1 MSYPSNCSGRID
13 LLRTGAQYLESIRDG
28 RIVYVGKE
36 RVDDVTAHPA
46 FANAAHMYAAMYDLK
61 RSPEMRDTLSFED
74 GGERHGA
81 YFLKPR
87 NRDELQLRT
96 EAHRAIASFSHGL
109 LGRSPDHVASSITGL
124 AMGAEVFDRDGADFA
139 NNIEAYHRHARDN
152 DLFLAYAIL
161 PPQGA
166 RKPELYQSADKS
178 PPTLRVTAED
188 DAGVVLNGMKMLA
201 TAAVFA
207 DEIWIGNIIPLA
219 PSQVKESITCAVAVN
234 APGITLWSRKPLTAD
249 GGIEFNNP
257 LAHRY
262 DESDSMVVFKDVS
275 VPWQRVFVH
284 DNPALSRD
292 IYVETPAH
300 CMANH
305 QSNVRFAAKLRLLI
319 GIASKITKSNGADQI
334 PAVREILGELV
345 SMEAAFAGLID
356 GQLHAMEQTGNGYV
370 RVNRRYMYAA
380 VNYAVEHYGKIC
392 DQIRT
397 LMGGG
402 IFQMPASIDVI
413 EDDAL
418 AGDFETYWSTGEAT
432 AVERM
437 KLFRLAWD
445 MLGSEFAMRH
455 DQYEKFYF
463 GQRFVVRNF
472 NHLHAP
478 WDAFEG
484 LVDGIM
490 AAYDPP
496 TRHAD

>member
-1 MSYPSNCSGRID
+1 MSDASDRSGRID
-13 LLRTGAQYLESIRDG
+13 LLRTGAQYLDSLRDG

-36 RVDDVTAHPA
+36 RVDDVTTHAE
-46 FANAAHMYAAMYDLK
+46 FANASQMYAAMYDLK
-61 RSPEMRDTLSFED
+61 HTSEMRDVLTYHE
-74 GGERHGA
+74 GGERHSA

-87 NRDELQLRT
+87 DRDDLQLRT
-96 EAHRAIASFSHGL
+96 DAHRAIAAFSHGL

-124 AMGAEVFDRDGADFA
+124 AMSADIFDRDGANFA
-139 NNIEAYHRHARDN
+139 KNIEAYHRHVRDN

-166 RKPELYQSADKS
+166 RKPDLYQSIDKN

-188 DAGVVLNGMKMLA
+188 DTGVVLNGMKMLA

-207 DEIWIGNIIPLA
+207 DELWIGNIIPLA
-219 PSQVKESITCAVAVN
+219 PSQVKESVTCALPVNTPGVA
-234 APGITLWSRKPLTAD
+234 LWSRKPLAAAD
-249 GGIEFNNP
+249 GIEFNNP

-262 DESDSMVVFKDVS
+262 DESDSMVVFKDVH
-275 VPWQRVFVH
+275 VPWERVFVH
-284 DNPALSRD
+284 DNTALSRD

-305 QSNVRFAAKLRLLI
+305 QSNVRYAAKLRLLL
-319 GIASKITKSNGADQI
+319 GIASRITKSNGADGI

-356 GQLHAMEQTGNGYV
+356 GQLHAMEQVGNGYV

-380 VNYAVEHYGKIC
+380 VNYAVENYAKIC

-402 IFQMPASIDVI
+402 TFQMPASIDVI
-413 EDDAL
+413 EDESL
-418 AGDFETYWSTGEAT
+418 ARDFETYWSTGDET

-478 WDAFEG
+478 WHEFEG
-484 LVDGIM
+484 LVLNIM
-490 AAYDPP
+490 AAYDAPVGH
-496 TRHAD
+496 TS

>member
-1 MSYPSNCSGRID
+1 
-13 LLRTGAQYLESIRDG
+13 LLRTGEEYLENIRDG
-28 RIVYVGKE
+28 RIVFIGKE

-46 FANAAHMYAAMYDLK
+46 FANAARMYAAMYDFK
-61 RSPEMRDTLSFED
+61 RAPERRDHMTFEED
-74 GGERHGA
+74 GERHSA

-87 NRDELQLRT
+87 NRAELELRT
-96 EAHRAIASFSHGL
+96 EAHRAIAAFSHGL

-124 AMGAEVFDRDGADFA
+124 AMGAKVFDRDGADFA
-139 NNIEAYHRHARDN
+139 GNIEAYHRHIRDN
-152 DLFLAYAIL
+152 DLYVTYAIL

-166 RKPELYQSADKS
+166 RKPELYQSVDKN

-188 DAGVVLNGMKMLA
+188 EAGVTLNGMKMLA
-201 TAAVFA
+201 TGAAFA

-219 PSQVKESITCAVAVN
+219 ESQVKESITCATPVN
-234 APGITLWSRKPLTAD
+234 APGLTLWSRKPMTAD

-262 DESDSMVVFKDVS
+262 DESDSMVVFKDVR
-275 VPWQRVFVH
+275 VPWERVFVH

-305 QSNVRFAAKLRLLI
+305 QSNVRFAAKLRLLM
-319 GIASKITKSNGADQI
+319 GIAGKIVKSNGADEI
-334 PAVREILGELV
+334 PAVREVLGELV
-345 SMEAAFAGLID
+345 SMEAAYSAIID
-356 GQLHAMEQTGNGYV
+356 GQLHAMGHTEDGYV
-370 RVNRRYMYAA
+370 HVNRRYMYAA
-380 VNYAVEHYGKIC
+380 VNYAVENYGKIC

-402 IFQMPASIDVI
+402 VFQMPASIDVV
-413 EDDAL
+413 EDAAL
-418 AGDFETYWSTGEAT
+418 RDDFETYWSTGKEA
-432 AVERM
+432 AIDRM
-437 KLFRLAWD
+437 KLMRLAWD
-445 MLGSEFAMRH
+445 MLGSEFGMRH

-478 WDAFEG
+478 WGEFEG

-490 AAYDPP
+490 AEYGPP
-496 TRHAD
+496 SG

>member
-1 MSYPSNCSGRID
+1 MSDPSDFSGRID
-13 LLRTGAQYLESIRDG
+13 LLRTGAQYLDSIRDG

-46 FANAAHMYAAMYDLK
+46 FANAAHMYASMYDLK
-61 RSPEMRDTLSFED
+61 RSPEMRDALSFED
-74 GGERHGA
+74 GGERHSA
-81 YFLKPR
+81 YFLKPHD
-87 NRDELQLRT
+87 RDELQLRT
-96 EAHRAIASFSHGL
+96 EAHRAIAAFSHGL

-139 NNIEAYHRHARDN
+139 NNIETYHSHARDN

-166 RKPELYQSADKS
+166 RKPDLYQSADKS
-178 PPTLRVTAED
+178 PPTLRVTGED

-219 PSQVKESITCAVAVN
+219 PSQVKESITCALPVN
-234 APGITLWSRKPLTAD
+234 APGVTLWSRKPLTAD

-262 DESDSMVVFKDVS
+262 DESDSMVVFKDVR
-275 VPWQRVFVH
+275 VPWERVFVH

-305 QSNVRFAAKLRLLI
+305 QSNVRYGSKLRLLI
-319 GIASKITKSNGADQI
+319 GIASKITKSNGADEI
-334 PAVREILGELV
+334 PAVREVLGELV

-370 RVNRRYMYAA
+370 HVNRRYMYAA

-402 IFQMPASIDVI
+402 VFQMPASIDVI
-413 EDDAL
+413 EDEGL
-418 AGDFETYWSTGEAT
+418 ASDFETYWSTADET

-478 WDAFEG
+478 WDEFEG

-496 TRHAD
+496 PRHAG

>member
-1 MSYPSNCSGRID
+1 
-13 LLRTGAQYLESIRDG
+13 LLRTGANYLDGIRDG
-28 RIVYVGKE
+28 RIVYIGKE

-46 FANAAHMYAAMYDLK
+46 FANAAGMYAAMYDLK
-61 RSPEMRDTLSFED
+61 RAPEMRDVLSFED
-74 GGERHGA
+74 GGERHSA
-81 YFLKPR
+81 YFLQPR
-87 NRDELQLRT
+87 NAGDLQRRT
-96 EAHRAIASFSHGL
+96 DAHRAIAAFSHGL

-124 AMGAEVFDRDGADFA
+124 AMGAEVFDRDGANFA
-139 NNIEAYHRHARDN
+139 NNIVSYHRHARDN
-152 DLFLAYAIL
+152 DLFIAYAIL

-188 DAGVVLNGMKMLA
+188 DDGVVLNGMKMLA
-201 TAAVFA
+201 TGAVFA
-207 DEIWIGNIIPLA
+207 DELWIGNIIPLA
-219 PSQVKESITCAVAVN
+219 PSQVKESITCALPVN
-234 APGITLWSRKPLTAD
+234 APGVTLWARKPLVAD

-262 DESDSMVVFKDVS
+262 DESDSMVVFKDVR

-284 DNPALSRD
+284 DNPQLSRD

-305 QSNVRFAAKLRLLI
+305 QSNVRYAAKLRLLL
-319 GIASKITKSNGADQI
+319 GIARKITKSNGAHDI
-334 PAVREILGELV
+334 SAVREILGELV
-345 SMEAAFAGLID
+345 SMEAAFSGLID
-356 GQLHAMEQTGNGYV
+356 GQLHALEHTANGHV
-370 RVNRRYMYAA
+370 HINRRYMYAA
-380 VNYAVEHYGKIC
+380 VNYAVENYGKIC

-402 IFQMPASIDVI
+402 VFQMPASIEVI
-413 EDDAL
+413 EDEDL
-418 AGDFETYWSTGEAT
+418 ARDFETYWSTGEIT

-437 KLFRLAWD
+437 KLVRLAWD

-472 NHLHAP
+472 NHIHAP
-478 WDAFEG
+478 WDEFEG
-484 LVDGIM
+484 MVDGIM
-490 AAYDPP
+490 AGYGAPGREP
-496 TRHAD
+496 G

>member
-1 MSYPSNCSGRID
+1 M
-13 LLRTGAQYLESIRDG
+13 LRTGEQYLESIRDG

-36 RVDDVTAHPA
+36 RVGDVTAHPA

-61 RSPEMRDTLSFED
+61 RAPEMRDSLSFED
-74 GGERHGA
+74 GGERHSA

-87 NRDELQLRT
+87 DRAGLELRT
-96 EAHRAIASFSHGL
+96 QAHRAIAAFSHGL

-139 NNIEAYHRHARDN
+139 KNIEAYYRYARDN
-152 DLFLAYAIL
+152 DLYLAYAIL

-166 RKPELYQSADKS
+166 RKPDLYQSDDTS

-188 DAGVVLNGMKMLA
+188 DSGVVLNGMKMLA
-201 TAAVFA
+201 TGAAFA

-219 PSQVKESITCAVAVN
+219 PSQVKESITCAAPVN
-234 APGITLWSRKPLTAD
+234 APGLTLWSRKPLTAD

-262 DESDSMVVFKDVS
+262 DESDSMVVFKDVR
-275 VPWQRVFVH
+275 VPWERVFVH

-305 QSNVRFAAKLRLLI
+305 QSNVRFASKLRLLI
-319 GIASKITKSNGADQI
+319 GIAGKIVKSNGAREI
-334 PAVREILGELV
+334 PAVREVLGELA
-345 SMEAAFAGLID
+345 SMEAAFAGIID
-356 GQLHAMEQTGNGYV
+356 GQLHAMEHTENGYV
-370 RVNRRYMYAA
+370 HVNRRYMYAA
-380 VNYAVEHYGKIC
+380 VNYAVENYGKIC

-402 IFQMPASIDVI
+402 VFQMPASIDVI
-413 EDDAL
+413 EDEAL
-418 AGDFETYWSTGEAT
+418 RDDFETYWSTAEET

-472 NHLHAP
+472 NYLHAP
-478 WDAFEG
+478 WDEFEG

-496 TRHAD
+496 ARNAG

>member
-1 MSYPSNCSGRID
+1 
-13 LLRTGAQYLESIRDG
+13 LLRTGEQYLESIRDG
-28 RIVYVGKE
+28 RVVYVGKE

-46 FANAAHMYAAMYDLK
+46 FANAAHMFAALYDLK
-61 RSPEMRDTLSFED
+61 RAPEMRATMTFED

-87 NRDELQLRT
+87 DRAGLELRC
-96 EAHRAIASFSHGL
+96 EAHRAIAAFSHGL

-124 AMGAEVFDRDGADFA
+124 AMAAEVFDRDGADFA
-139 NNIEAYHRHARDN
+139 KNIEAYHRHARDN
-152 DLFLAYAIL
+152 DLYLTYAIL

-166 RKPELYQSADKS
+166 RKPDLYQSEDKS
-178 PPTLRVTAED
+178 PPTLRVTAEND
-188 DAGVVLNGMKMLA
+188 RGVVLNGMKMLA
-201 TAAVFA
+201 TGAVFA

-219 PSQVKESITCAVAVN
+219 PSQVKESITCAVPVN
-234 APGITLWSRKPLTAD
+234 APGVTLWARRPATAD

-262 DESDSMVVFKDVS
+262 DESDSMVVFKDVT
-275 VPWQRVFVH
+275 VPWERVFVH

-300 CMANH
+300 CLANH
-305 QSNVRFAAKLRLLI
+305 QSNVRYASKLRLLM
-319 GIASKITKSNGADQI
+319 GIASKIVKSNGAHEI
-334 PAVREILGELV
+334 PAVREIMGELA
-345 SMEAAFAGLID
+345 SMEAVYQAIID
-356 GQLHAMEQTGNGYV
+356 GQLHAMEHTANGYV
-370 RVNRRYMYAA
+370 HVNRRYMYAA
-380 VNYAVEHYGKIC
+380 VNYAVENYGKIC

-402 IFQMPASIDVI
+402 VFQMPASIDVI
-413 EDDAL
+413 DDEAL
-418 AGDFETYWSTGEAT
+418 RDDFETYWSTGEET

-478 WDAFEG
+478 WDEFEG

-490 AAYDPP
+490 ATYDPS
-496 TRHAD
+496 A

>member
-1 MSYPSNCSGRID
+1 M
-13 LLRTGAQYLESIRDG
+13 LRTGAQYLDSLRDG
-28 RIVYVGKE
+28 RVVYVAKE
-36 RVDDVTAHPA
+36 RVDDVTTHPA
-46 FANAAHMYAAMYDLK
+46 FANAARMYAGLYDLK
-61 RSPEMRDTLSFED
+61 RAPEMRDTLSFED
-74 GGERHGA
+74 GGERHSA

-87 NRDELQLRT
+87 NQTDLQHRT
-96 EAHRAIASFSHGL
+96 DAHRAIAAFSHGL
-109 LGRSPDHVASSITGL
+109 LGRSPDHVASSLTGL
-124 AMGAEVFDRDGADFA
+124 AMGAEIFDRDGADFA
-139 NNIEAYHRHARDN
+139 KNVVAYQRHARDN
-152 DLFLAYAIL
+152 DLYLAYAVL

-166 RKPELYQSADKS
+166 RKPELYQSTDRA

-188 DAGVVLNGMKMLA
+188 GDGVVLNGMKMLA
-201 TAAVFA
+201 TGAVFA
-207 DEIWIGNIIPLA
+207 DELWLGNIIPLA
-219 PSQVKESITCAVAVN
+219 PSQVKESITCALPVN
-234 APGITLWSRKPLTAD
+234 APGVALWARKPITAD

-262 DESDSMVVFKDVS
+262 DESDSMVVFKDVR
-275 VPWQRVFVH
+275 VPWERVFVH

-292 IYVETPAH
+292 IYMQTPAH

-305 QSNVRFAAKLRLLI
+305 QSNVRYAAKLRLLM
-319 GIASKITKSNGADQI
+319 GLARKIAKSNGADDI
-334 PAVREILGELV
+334 PAVRELLGELV
-345 SMEAAFAGLID
+345 SMEATFSGLID
-356 GQLHAMEQTGNGYV
+356 GQLHAFEKTAGGHV
-370 RVNRRYMYAA
+370 HVNRRYMYAA

-402 IFQMPASIDVI
+402 VFQMPASIEVI
-413 EDDAL
+413 DDADL
-418 AGDFETYWSTGEAT
+418 AGDFDTYWSTTDET
-432 AVERM
+432 AVARM

-478 WDAFEG
+478 WDEFEG

-490 AAYDPP
+490 AGYGAPGE
-496 TRHAD
+496 T